1 LNDCRCDPHA
11 DLAAADTREEE
22 WLLEKPNVPDEE
34 LIACVRDDYGIRIA
48 AVAFL
53 PIGADRHTAVYRA
66 TANDGTPYFLKL
78 RSGHAFDA
86 MTVTIPRLLR
96 DQGIAEILAPIPTR
110 TGELWAELEDFTLI
124 LYPFIAGQ
132 DGFTVAVSDRQR
144 IELGSAMKHV
154 HTAAIPD
161 EIRARIPEETYSP
174 HWRDRVRMF
183 QRQAEERV
191 FTEPIAAAVAALLR
205 ERRETITEVVE
216 RAEALARDLRA
227 GSLPNVICHADLH
240 GGNLL
245 LGEDGALWIVDW
257 DTIIRAPKERDLMF
271 IGGGIDNIWPTARE
285 EELFYRGYGDTAI
298 DRAALAYYRYER
310 VVEDIA
316 AYCEELLLT
325 DAWGAGREVAYGYL
339 ASNFAPDGTI
349 ARAERADPLR

>member
-1 LNDCRCDPHA
+1 M
-11 DLAAADTREEE
+11 
-22 WLLEKPNVPDEE
+22 LEKPNIPDGR
-34 LIACVRDDYGIRIA
+34 LIACVRDGYGIRIA

-66 TANDGTPYFLKL
+66 TADDGTPYFLKL
-78 RSGHAFDA
+78 RSGGAFDA

-96 DQGIAEILAPIPTR
+96 DQGIPEILAPIPTR
-110 TGELWAELEDFTLI
+110 AGGLWTGMDAFTLI

-132 DGFTVAVSDRQR
+132 DGFAVALSDRQR
-144 IELGSAMKHV
+144 IALGRAMRRV
-154 HTAAIPD
+154 HTASIPPD
-161 EIRARIPEETYSP
+161 VSARIPGETYSP

-183 QRQAEERV
+183 QRQAEEQE
-191 FTEPIAAAVAALLR
+191 FAEPVAAKVAALLR
-205 ERRETITEVVE
+205 EQRGTITDIVE
-216 RAEALARDLRA
+216 RAEALAGVLRVRP
-227 GSLPNVICHADLH
+227 LPCVVCHADLH

-245 LGEDGALWIVDW
+245 IGDDGALWIVDW

-271 IGGGIDNIWPTARE
+271 VGGGIDTIWPTARDE
-285 EELFYRGYGDTAI
+285 ALFYQGYGESTI

-310 VVEDIA
+310 VIEDIA
-316 AYCEELLLT
+316 AYCEELLLS

-349 ARAERADPLR
+349 ARAYRADPLR